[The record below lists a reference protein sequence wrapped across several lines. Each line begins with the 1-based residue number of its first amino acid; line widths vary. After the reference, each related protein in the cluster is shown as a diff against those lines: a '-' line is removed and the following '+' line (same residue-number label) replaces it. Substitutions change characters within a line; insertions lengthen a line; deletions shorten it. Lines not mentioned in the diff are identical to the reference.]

1 MLTQKT
7 FNKTEITSSIFSEQK
22 NRNQLQEENWKIHN
36 IFPDQSMGQGRKH
49 EGNQKY
55 FETNDNKKK
64 NTKT

>member
-36 IFPDQSMGQGRKH
+36 ISLINQWVKEEIKREIRK
-49 EGNQKY
+49 
-55 FETNDNKKK
+55 
-64 NTKT
+64 